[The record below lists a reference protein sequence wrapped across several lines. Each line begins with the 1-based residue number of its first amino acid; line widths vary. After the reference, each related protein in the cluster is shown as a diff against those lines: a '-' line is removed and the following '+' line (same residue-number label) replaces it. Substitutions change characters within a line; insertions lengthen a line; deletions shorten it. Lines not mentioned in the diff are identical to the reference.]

1 MTGKHPINVEQ
12 LKILLQQRRI
22 FQPRFRLPLNLD
34 DAVEL
39 LYAAVVNEVAYRGNT
54 FVPSQAINECI
65 LQAAAWCIDNKKMGL
80 MLCGLPGNG
89 KTTVM
94 NAICQVFKL
103 FDFKDVHGEPVR
115 IRSVSA
121 VEVAQMAK
129 SNYKA
134 FKNLCYNPFLAIDD
148 FGEEPVEV
156 LEYGNVLSPITDM
169 LSIRYSEQLLTILT
183 TNTAAN
189 KIRERYGA
197 RIADRFNEMMRVII
211 FTNPSYRGQK

>member
-12 LKILLQQRRI
+12 LKTLLRQRRI

-54 FVPSQAINECI
+54 FVPSQSINECI
-65 LQAAAWCIDNKKMGL
+65 QQAAAWCIDNRKMGL

-103 FDFKDVHGEPVR
+103 FDFKDVNGETVY
-115 IRSVSA
+115 IRSVPA

-129 SNYKA
+129 SNYNA
-134 FKNLCYNPFLAIDD
+134 FKKLCNNPFLAIDD

-156 LEYGNVLSPITDM
+156 LEYGNVLSPITDL

-183 TNTAAN
+183 TNTAAT

-211 FTNPSYRGQK
+211 FTNPSYRGQN

>member
-1 MTGKHPINVEQ
+1 
-12 LKILLQQRRI
+12 
-22 FQPRFRLPLNLD
+22 
-34 DAVEL
+34 
-39 LYAAVVNEVAYRGNT
+39 
-54 FVPSQAINECI
+54 
-65 LQAAAWCIDNKKMGL
+65 

-94 NAICQVFKL
+94 NAICEVFKL
-103 FDFKDVHGEPVR
+103 FDFKDVNGEKVYP
-115 IRSVSA
+115 RSVSA

-169 LSIRYSEQLLTILT
+169 LSIRYSEQFLTILT
-183 TNTAAN
+183 TNTPP
-189 KIRERYGA
+189 KEIRERYGG
-197 RIADRFNEMMRVII
+197 RIADRFKEMMRVII

>member
-22 FQPRFRLPLNLD
+22 FQPRFRLPLDLD

-54 FVPSQAINECI
+54 FVPSQPINECI
-65 LQAAAWCIDNKKMGL
+65 QQAAAWCIDNRKMGL

-103 FDFKDVHGEPVR
+103 FDFKDVHGETVY

-134 FKNLCYNPFLAIDD
+134 FKNLCNNPFLAIDD

-169 LSIRYSEQLLTILT
+169 LSIRYSEQFLTILT

-211 FTNPSYRGQK
+211 FTNPSYRGQN